1 MPYNVPQL
9 SDGRISPVTKA
20 LDKYTI
26 LFRFFKLCSYAPV
39 AKLVLWA
46 AKPSSSLS
54 TSYYPLCSASSASP
68 VYASFANQII
78 ALFSTNSLFI
88 FPFFILK
95 FSFAIFEQTLSFLIE
110 EFDFYAIAYASN
122 DFSIKR
128 FLIAFLKM
136 TFLFLFLSV
145 LRLKSR
151 NKDQPGDVKNGGQVL
166 LRITVA
172 YMKRLAFRSTF
183 LSS

>member
-1 MPYNVPQL
+1 MAHNVPQL

-54 TSYYPLCSASSASP
+54 TSYYPLCSASSAIP

-88 FPFFILK
+88 FPFFNSEFLICDIRTNP
-95 FSFAIFEQTLSFLIE
+95 FIFNRRVWFLRHSIRIEWFINQTLFNR
-110 EFDFYAIAYASN
+110 FFKNDFYFFI
-122 DFSIKR
+122 
-128 FLIAFLKM
+128 
-136 TFLFLFLSV
+136 SV
-145 LRLKSR
+145 
-151 NKDQPGDVKNGGQVL
+151 
-166 LRITVA
+166 
-172 YMKRLAFRSTF
+172 RLALEKPEQRSAGGC
-183 LSS
+183 